1 MTCLMQSST
10 AHLQYATSDIHEA
23 KTKTA
28 NKARHAHIFPA
39 ECVSTWS
46 VFRAVSTLMTGN

>member
-1 MTCLMQSST
+1 MTCLMQIGS

-28 NKARHAHIFPA
+28 NKARHAHTFPA

-46 VFRAVSTLMTGN
+46 VFRAGSTL

>member
-1 MTCLMQSST
+1 MQISA

-28 NKARHAHIFPA
+28 NKARQAHIFPA

-46 VFRAVSTLMTGN
+46 VFRAGSTLMTGN

>member
-1 MTCLMQSST
+1 MMQIST

-28 NKARHAHIFPA
+28 NKARQAHIFPA

-46 VFRAVSTLMTGN
+46 VFRVGSTLMTGN